1 MYEVYEGRGSY
12 GVTKNKKR
20 TGYGKAKRSTKC
32 FILVYLD
39 TCRSQTRIYRQVTI
53 LRMLKKEF
61 SARIEVPGCK
71 NSRANFQGQP
81 VCDIDL
87 RCRLNHD
94 ENIVAA
100 YGSKTAVFKNFTDF
114 WRYVEIIKC
123 KCNVSCPKL
132 KVRCKNQPTKILKL
146 TE

>member
-1 MYEVYEGRGSY
+1 MYEGRGSY

-20 TGYGKAKRSTKC
+20 TGYERQRDRRNVLFWFTW
-32 FILVYLD
+32 ILVA
-39 TCRSQTRIYRQVTI
+39 RRQEFTVR
-53 LRMLKKEF
+53 LQFLWMLKKEF